1 MGYSKSDVELLDDDG
16 IIFVRKT
23 GDIKRNLERYDVLSQ
38 LDIRIPIIHEILDTH
53 YDMEYISNLEMK
65 SYLSVNRP
73 NELIKFIKSTIDKLS
88 ENTIEMYFVD
98 IYRKKLSEITFENYN
113 LPFSAEELISK
124 LPKYLP
130 FSVYH
135 GDFTLEN
142 ILYNTKKDEFV
153 LIDPLTTEY
162 SSYVFDLAKL
172 RQDLEC
178 KWFIRNESVYLDSK
192 LRTII
197 ESLRHYEYFN
207 NDYILILMLLRVLP
221 YARNATDLTFLMDEI
236 NRLWK

>member
-1 MGYSKSDVELLDDDG
+1 MGYSKSDVVLLEDDG
-16 IIFVRKT
+16 VIFVRKT

-38 LDIRIPIIHEILDTH
+38 LDIRIPVIYEILDSN
-53 YDMEYISNLEMK
+53 YDMEYIPNLEMK
-65 SYLSVNRP
+65 TYLSTNQP

-98 IYRKKLSEITFENYN
+98 IYRKKLSEISFAKYD
-113 LPFSAEELISK
+113 LPFSSEELISK
-124 LPKYLP
+124 LPPYLP

-178 KWFIRNESVYLDSK
+178 KWFIRHNSVYLDST
-192 LRTII
+192 LQTII
-197 ESLRHYEYFN
+197 ESLQKYDYFN

-221 YARNATDLTFLMDEI
+221 YARNATDLIFLTDEI
-236 NRLWK
+236 KRLWK